1 MHPTKKDNYSN
12 FLKIG
17 CKLDTKI
24 NHNESYKYK
33 SDKSL
38 PNIIC
43 NQFNKSLI
51 TGIISNLS
59 TDSFNMNSIKEKK
72 NIKRKIRICSDI
84 NHEYIDE
91 FIDNKNK
98 VFDALENLIIND
110 DVNNDNNN
118 SDNNNISKCS
128 DNNSSTNE
136 LQSTDNSK
144 SKKKKKKKKNISV
157 PKLNFTDI
165 YNDYHKMPLFI
176 HEVKYIS
183 KHNNDD
189 CINNNCHNMKSEH
202 KRNRIS

>member
-1 MHPTKKDNYSN
+1 MHPTKKDNYIN

-118 SDNNNISKCS
+118 SDNN
-128 DNNSSTNE
+128 SSTNE

-189 CINNNCHNMKSEH
+189 CINNNCHNIKNEH